1 MGNESNSNSNID
13 TSPHSMESDGE
24 DNSPDRKNST
34 MEAEQAKPKR
44 KYTKRKQSAEPSG
57 VGHSVSLQKSTTGG
71 GSTVQQSRKKRERN
85 DRHKQELASKLGLVS
100 EELPRS
106 KPRKTRARREPDS
119 NSDDDDV
126 SSEEEENGIECEN
139 DFDSIIGGMLPFLA
153 ARTNPVDIILNR
165 ITSAFVG
172 YPVVAHLS
180 RTSPSTQKLIIEIE
194 I

>member
-13 TSPHSMESDGE
+13 SSPHTMESDSE
-24 DNSPDRKNST
+24 DNSPNRKNNT
-34 MEAEQAKPKR
+34 METEQTKPKR
-44 KYTKRKQSAEPSG
+44 KYTRRKQSAEPSG
-57 VGHSVSLQKSTTGG
+57 VGHSVSLQKSTG

-85 DRHKQELASKLGLVS
+85 ERHKQELASKLGLVT
-100 EELPRS
+100 EELPGP
-106 KPRKTRARREPDS
+106 KPRKTRARREPD
-119 NSDDDDV
+119 NASDDDD
-126 SSEEEENGIECEN
+126 SEEENGIECEN
-139 DFDSIIGGMLPFLA
+139 DFDSIISGMLPFLA

-180 RTSPSTQKLIIEIE
+180 KTSPTTQKLTIEIE

>member
-1 MGNESNSNSNID
+1 MGNESNTNSNID
-13 TSPHSMESDGE
+13 SSLHNMDSDGE
-24 DNSPDRKNST
+24 NNSPNRKNNT
-34 MEAEQAKPKR
+34 MEAEQTKPKR

-57 VGHSVSLQKSTTGG
+57 VGHSVSLQKSTG

-119 NSDDDDV
+119 NSDNDDI
-126 SSEEEENGIECEN
+126 SSEEENGIECEN

-172 YPVVAHLS
+172 YPVVAHIS

>member
-1 MGNESNSNSNID
+1 MGNESNTNSNID
-13 TSPHSMESDGE
+13 SSPHSMDSDGE
-24 DNSPDRKNST
+24 NNSPNRKNNT
-34 MEAEQAKPKR
+34 MEAEQTKPKR

-57 VGHSVSLQKSTTGG
+57 VGHSVSLQKSTG

-119 NSDDDDV
+119 NSDNDDI
-126 SSEEEENGIECEN
+126 SSEEENGIECEN

-172 YPVVAHLS
+172 YPVVAHIS

>member
-1 MGNESNSNSNID
+1 MGNESNSDSNID

-24 DNSPDRKNST
+24 DNSPNRKNST
-34 MEAEQAKPKR
+34 REAEQAKPKR

-85 DRHKQELASKLGLVS
+85 DRHKQELASKLGLVT
-100 EELPRS
+100 EELPGP
-106 KPRKTRARREPDS
+106 KPRKTRARREPD
-119 NSDDDDV
+119 NASDDDD
-126 SSEEEENGIECEN
+126 SEEENGIECEN